1 MKIKINIETDM
12 KCEFTNKTE
21 RQPGYL
27 VIFSLISLKLIN
39 IH

>member
-1 MKIKINIETDM
+1 MEIMINIETDM

-27 VIFSLISLKLIN
+27 VIFSSTSLIN